1 MRDRGL
7 VPGLTGVVCAD
18 TRFTRLVNI
27 CCQLL
32 PLFLTV
38 FASLFFN
45 RTSSCHC
52 PFSVIGHISFP
63 RKLGYITSFLPSLS
77 KTSYQYLGL
86 CLFNADKEVC
96 FTVGT
101 HLHRA
106 SESSNLLDISRF
118 GQPQLTA
125 VSIDKYISYF

>member
-1 MRDRGL
+1 MRDGGL

-18 TRFTRLVNI
+18 TRFTGLVNI
-27 CCQLL
+27 SCQLL

-45 RTSSCHC
+45 RTSTCHFAHSLLSIIFLS
-52 PFSVIGHISFP
+52 PG
-63 RKLGYITSFLPSLS
+63 KLGNITSSSS

-125 VSIDKYISYF
+125 VSIDKYISKL

>member
-1 MRDRGL
+1 MRYRGL
-7 VPGLTGVVCAD
+7 VPGLTGVVRAD
-18 TRFTRLVNI
+18 TRFTRRVNI
-27 CCQLL
+27 CCQL
-32 PLFLTV
+32 PLFFLTV
-38 FASLFFN
+38 LASLFFN

-63 RKLGYITSFLPSLS
+63 RKLGYITSFLRSLS

-101 HLHRA
+101 HPPTIRELELAGYLPLWAATVNRCEHRH
-106 SESSNLLDISRF
+106 
-118 GQPQLTA
+118 
-125 VSIDKYISYF
+125 KYNSKF